1 MDPVLADNIT
11 VTDENYDN
19 HKVLDNHLCYLPH
32 CLRINSPLQNKEQFY
47 CSQIP
52 WFCAAPDRTLTWSW
66 PYKFFSK
73 TQNNINIWRL
83 CFIIDILAIGCRCS
97 VCLQDMWT
105 RSSKVMPLIYNCN
118 DWYFVT
124 WATVSLRFFTVKNF
138 CKSPVNSYVPS
149 YISILKNN
157 LRKHDTNFFWRK
169 VLSSGF
175 MQQQKKQGMY
185 TTAHISQKL
194 LVFSWVSDFSVW
206 KNGPLGAVKM
216 QRRI

>member
-52 WFCAAPDRTLTWSW
+52 WFCAAPDRTLTQSW

-73 TQNNINIWRL
+73 IQNNINIWRL
-83 CFIIDILAIGCRCS
+83 CFIIDILAIECRCS

-118 DWYFVT
+118 DWYSVT

-157 LRKHDTNFFWRK
+157 LRKHDTNFFLEKSTQFRFYAAAEETRDVYHSTHLTK
-169 VLSSGF
+169 AAGIQL
-175 MQQQKKQGMY
+175 
-185 TTAHISQKL
+185 
-194 LVFSWVSDFSVW
+194 SVW
-206 KNGPLGAVKM
+206 FLCLKEWSTGCS
-216 QRRI
+216 